1 MISQDRV
8 RQMSRLAMMESD
20 VGKNEAKV
28 YSYRRIDYVIVQIL
42 KGFFMGTICFAAIMV
57 LWLGYIWDDLNT
69 FFADAQYMAFLVEVL
84 KWYGIF
90 MAVYL
95 GICAVTAVVRFNQ
108 CKKQRHLYLRYLKR
122 LRKSYASSEEFR
134 EETD

>member
-20 VGKNEAKV
+20 VGQNEVKV

-42 KGFFMGTICFAAIMV
+42 KGFFMGTICFATIMV

-69 FFADAQYMAFLVEVL
+69 FFADAQYMAFLLKVL
-84 KWYGIF
+84 KGYGIF

-95 GICAVTAVVRFNQ
+95 IICAAAAVVRFNR

-122 LRKSYASSEEFR
+122 LRKYYASAESFR